1 MNWLYEVLQQNYL
14 NIKFL
19 HVISVAMWSFSTAVA
34 YRDYIVPSF
43 KSAERHPND
52 PERIARRN
60 WVMER
65 FDKGAILEHVAFPIV
80 LLTGAVMFWS
90 GDWSLA
96 SWSWFSAKM
105 LIVALIFLPIE
116 IVDYYISH
124 FGGNKEKIRA
134 TGNMERYETMMQ
146 FHWLFFKVTAVLI
159 VIFIPLTYYLA
170 ITKFF

>member
-1 MNWLYEVLQQNYL
+1 MSWLFEALQTHYL

-34 YRDYIVPSF
+34 YRDYIVPAF
-43 KSAERHPND
+43 KSAGRHPDD

-60 WVMER
+60 WAMER
-65 FDKGAILEHVAFPIV
+65 FDKGAILEHVAFPLV
-80 LLTGAVMFWS
+80 LITGAIMFWT

-105 LIVALIFLPIE
+105 LIVALIFFPIE
-116 IVDYYISH
+116 VVDYYISH
-124 FGGNKEKIRA
+124 FGGNKAKIRA
-134 TGNMERYETMMQ
+134 TGNMERYEAMMQ
-146 FHWLFFKVTAVLI
+146 FHWLFFRVTAVLI

-170 ITKFF
+170 ITKVF